1 MDLRNSC
8 CRFEYD
14 VCCTQVAESLL
25 NPFGEDDN
33 DFEINGLIDE
43 NLQVVCM
50 CLYLFYAGIFCLYD
64 VQRCNESVQS
74 KK

>member
-14 VCCTQVAESLL
+14 VYCTQVAESLL

-43 NLQVVCM
+43 NLQVVGM
-50 CLYLFYAGIFCLYD
+50 RFDLFYASIFCLYD
-64 VQRCNESVQS
+64 VQRCNHSVQS
-74 KK
+74 